1 MELYAYRENGEFIGT
16 IDFYTSLRW
25 RRQYWTAGEV
35 ELHLPATKE
44 NLAAIKAGVIL
55 RRVGYTESARIMGI
69 KTKGGEITANAR
81 MLEIYFSMAYVIG
94 TKSFTGTPAEI
105 LCQLAEDARDF
116 KNTLKAMTAVAKA
129 YGLGFRLLFSENQ
142 KFTFQVYEGTDRSAD
157 QTDNNIVYFTDEFQ
171 NFIDPEY
178 SFDESDYCNVAY
190 ARGSDGKVACIDRSN
205 GGRKRVCFVDASS
218 ITPDDKTEAAYLNEL
233 KTQCGWGLFDHIKTK
248 SFTGTAVNIENFA
261 YMQDWD
267 LGDIVTTG
275 DSSIGITMNE
285 RVTEVEEVYE
295 KGSVTIYP
303 VTGKTKSE
311 TLNLEDI

>member
-1 MELYAYRENGEFIGT
+1 MSKDKVLFNLKNAHYAKHKVTGEDGT
-16 IDFYTSLRW
+16 ITFDTPVAIPGSVSLSLD
-25 RRQYWTAGEV
+25 AEGEV
-35 ELHLPATKE
+35 TKF
-44 NLAAIKAGVIL
+44 
-55 RRVGYTESARIMGI
+55 Y
-69 KTKGGEITANAR
+69 
-81 MLEIYFSMAYVIG
+81 
-94 TKSFTGTPAEI
+94 
-105 LCQLAEDARDF
+105 
-116 KNTLKAMTAVAKA
+116 
-129 YGLGFRLLFSENQ
+129 
-142 KFTFQVYEGTDRSAD
+142 AD
-157 QTDNNIVYFTDEFQ
+157 GIVYYVCQ
-171 NFIDPEY
+171 
-178 SFDESDYCNVAY
+178 S
-190 ARGSDGKVACIDRSN
+190 
-205 GGRKRVCFVDASS
+205 KRVCFVDASS